1 MPNPLQ
7 SDLDHILAHTNG
19 LWDELRGKRIFIT
32 GGTGFFGCWLLESFV
47 RANDEFGLKAEVVV
61 LTRDP
66 EAFDRKVPHLARHP
80 AVWCH
85 KGDVRDFQFPEGQ
98 FSHVIHAAAEADTT
112 LNKADPLKTWDTIVK
127 GTQRTVE
134 FTNHAKASAILLV
147 SSGAV
152 YGPQPE
158 AVARI
163 AEDYGGAPNP
173 LVPASAYGEG
183 KRAAELWAVAGSA
196 RSACEVKI
204 ARGFAFLGPYLPLN
218 GSFAAGNFVRDALGG
233 GPVIVMGDGTAV
245 RSYLYGADLAIWLW
259 TILIRGRT
267 GRAYNVGGEHE
278 VSMVEL
284 AKVVAQEH
292 GKSCSIKIM
301 MEPIPGKP
309 VVRYV
314 PDTQRARDEL
324 GLTQHIALEEAIR
337 KMFKSYAKYK

>member
-1 MPNPLQ
+1 MTNVLHD
-7 SDLDHILAHTNG
+7 DLSHVLACTEG
-19 LWDELRGKRIFIT
+19 LWGDLRGKRIFIT
-32 GGTGFFGCWLLESFV
+32 GGTGFFGCWLLESLV

-66 EAFDRKVPHLARHP
+66 EAFARKAPHLAHHS
-80 AVWCH
+80 AVRCH

-98 FSHVIHAAAEADTT
+98 FSHVIHAASEADTV
-112 LNKADPLKTWDTIVK
+112 LNKADPLKTWDTIVR

-134 FTNHAKASAILLV
+134 FTNHAKAGVILLV

-158 AVARI
+158 DVAKI
-163 AEDYGGAPNP
+163 EEDYGGAPNP
-173 LVPASAYGEG
+173 LAPASAYGEG

-196 RSACEVKI
+196 RSGCEVKI

-259 TILIRGRT
+259 TILIKGRN

-278 VSMVEL
+278 VSMAEL
-284 AKVVAQEH
+284 AKMVAQEN
-292 GKSCSIKIM
+292 GKRCSVKIM
-301 MEPIPGKP
+301 GEPIPGKP
-309 VVRYV
+309 VVQYV
-314 PDTQRARDEL
+314 PDTRRARDEL

-337 KMFKSYAKYK
+337 RMLKYYAKYK